1 MQLCTLGDLII
12 MSAATP
18 GVCGPHTR
26 LQPSRWVRARIQAV
40 RYPDPIY
47 PTVSPIG
54 LSDELVE

>member
-18 GVCGPHTR
+18 GERGPHTR
-26 LQPSRWVRARIQAV
+26 LQPSRRVQARIQAV

-47 PTVSPIG
+47 PTVAPIG